1 MKGLVNAEICNQMA
15 NASWI
20 RRMFETGIELK
31 QRLGAARV
39 FDFSLGNPDVPPPA
53 AAADVLRALADT
65 VVRPRGLGYVPNAG
79 IPSFRAKLARKL
91 AVEQQVALEA
101 RHVLVTCGAAG
112 AITAFFRAVLEPGDE
127 VVCPAPYFVEYGSY
141 CGHFGGVLKPV
152 PSLPPDFQPDLAGL
166 EQAIGPRTRV
176 LLINSPNNPTGC
188 IYHAAMLR
196 ALGELLARHNAGRER
211 PIFLVSDEP
220 YRMLAYGG
228 VTVPPVL
235 PLSPFAVVVG
245 SFSKSLSMPGERIG
259 YLTVNPAM
267 PEVQLLLDAVTMT
280 NRTLGFVNAPVIG
293 QALAEA
299 LLDTGVDLAIYD
311 RRRHAM
317 ARVLTDAGITF
328 ALPQGGFYFFP
339 AAPGGD
345 DQAFVQELLTENILA
360 VPGRGFGFP
369 GYFRL
374 TFCTD
379 ESVIL
384 RAAKGFQ
391 AVARKMAAR

>member
-1 MKGLVNAEICNQMA
+1 MNGIVNDGIRHQMA

-31 QRLGAARV
+31 QRLGADRV

-53 AAADVLRALADT
+53 AVAEVLRTLAT
-65 VVRPRGLGYVPNAG
+65 TAGRPLGLGYVPNAG
-79 IPSFRAKLARKL
+79 IPSFRVKLARKL
-91 AVEQQVALEA
+91 AVEQQTELEA
-101 RHVLVTCGAAG
+101 KHVLVTCGAAG
-112 AITAFFRAVLEPGDE
+112 ALTSFFRAVLDPGDE

-152 PSLPPDFQPDLAGL
+152 PALPPDFQPDLAGI
-166 EQAIGPRTRV
+166 EQAISPRTRV

-188 IYHAAMLR
+188 IYGEAALR
-196 ALGELLARHNAGRER
+196 ALGALLARRNAGRER
-211 PIFLVSDEP
+211 PIFLVADEP
-220 YRMLAYGG
+220 YRFLAYDR
-228 VTVPPVL
+228 VPVPPVL
-235 PLSPFAVVVG
+235 PISPFAVVVG
-245 SFSKSLSMPGERIG
+245 SFSKSLSLAGERVG

-267 PEVQLLLDAVTMT
+267 PGVQLLLDAVTMT

-299 LLDTGVDLAIYD
+299 LIDTGVDLAIYD

-317 ARVLTDAGITF
+317 AKVLADANIAF
-328 ALPQGGFYFFP
+328 ALPQGAFYFFP

-345 DQAFVQELLTENILA
+345 DQAFVQELLAENILA

-374 TFCTD
+374 TFCVD
-379 ESVIL
+379 ENVIN
-384 RAAKGFQ
+384 RAAQGFQ
-391 AVARKMAAR
+391 RAAAGK